1 MNPQHVR
8 CTVVGPCGIHTRYGK
23 RNTQHDRTT
32 TAKAAHT
39 HTHSHTQRRRCCS
52 CLGSL
57 WVVVLTVCSVFSAL
71 HCAQSTATSTPNVD
85 CAATAAKDPE
95 NAAAAAATPAGKL
108 LRRRR
113 RRHGKISLLI
123 FCNCHSDVARPVCSS
138 ACE

>member
-32 TAKAAHT
+32 TAKAAQTHT
-39 HTHSHTQRRRCCS
+39 HTHTERRRCCS
-52 CLGSL
+52 CLGTL

-71 HCAQSTATSTPNVD
+71 HCAQSTATSSNVD

-95 NAAAAAATPAGKL
+95 NAATATLTGKL

-123 FCNCHSDVARPVCSS
+123 FCNCHSDVARQACSS
-138 ACE
+138 VCE